1 MLGPL
6 FRRRRDDGDRNYVA
20 LLSLKLLLLA
30 FFIMLNAISSYE
42 EEKARA
48 VLESVNNTFRGD
60 ASHMER
66 YASFD
71 QALDNLDDK
80 ADLVTEIERLFETTI
95 PAVERE
101 QGSTQNF
108 LRLKLPV
115 EAMFLGNDV
124 ELASGRE
131 LLLKR
136 LAQFLQKID
145 AEDSYYE
152 FEFLYGT
159 AARDAEVTS
168 ENKIASFDLILK
180 RLEVV
185 ANEVIAAGIPNDRLA
200 VGLQPA
206 RAGSVFVVIR
216 IYDQAPPNITFSSY
230 REER

>member
-6 FRRRRDDGDRNYVA
+6 FRRRQEDGDRNYVA

-66 YASFD
+66 HASFD
-71 QALDNLDDK
+71 QALDNIDDK

-101 QGSTQNF
+101 QGSTENF
-108 LRLKLPV
+108 LRLKLPI
-115 EAMFLGNDV
+115 EALFYRDEV

-136 LAQFLQKID
+136 LAASLKKID
-145 AEDSYYE
+145 IDGGYYE
-152 FEFLYGT
+152 LEFLYGT
-159 AARDAEVTS
+159 SARSDGQKS
-168 ENKIASFDLILK
+168 SRDLMLK

-185 ANEVIAAGIPNDRLA
+185 AIEVLGTGIAKERFA
-200 VGLQPA
+200 VGLQPEEV
-206 RAGSVFVVIR
+206 GNVFVVIR
-216 IYDQAPPNITFSSY
+216 LYDQAPPNITFSSF

>member
-6 FRRRRDDGDRNYVA
+6 FRRRQDDGDRNYVA

-66 YASFD
+66 HASFD
-71 QALDNLDDK
+71 QALDNLDDQT
-80 ADLVTEIERLFETTI
+80 DLVTEIERLFETTI

-115 EAMFLGNDV
+115 EALFYRDEV

-136 LAQFLQKID
+136 LAASLQKVD
-145 AEDSYYE
+145 VEGGYYE

-159 AARDAEVTS
+159 SARQDEGQKS
-168 ENKIASFDLILK
+168 LLDLMLR

-185 ANEVIAAGIPNDRLA
+185 AIGVLDAGIPKERLA
-200 VGLQPA
+200 VGLQPDRPGYA
-206 RAGSVFVVIR
+206 FVVIR
-216 IYDQAPPNITFSSY
+216 LYDQAPPNITFSSY

>member
-30 FFIMLNAISSYE
+30 FFIMLTALSSYE

-48 VLESVNNTFRGD
+48 VLESVNNTFQGD

-66 YASFD
+66 HASFD
-71 QALDNLDDK
+71 QALDNIDDK
-80 ADLVTEIERLFETTI
+80 SDLVTEIERLFETTI

-108 LRLKLPV
+108 LRLRLPV
-115 EAMFLGNDV
+115 EAMFLGDEV

-136 LAQFLQKID
+136 LAQSLQNLD

-159 AARDAEVTS
+159 SARNADAGIE
-168 ENKIASFDLILK
+168 SFDLILK
-180 RLEVV
+180 RLEV
-185 ANEVIAAGIPNDRLA
+185 AATEVIAAGIPQDRLA
-200 VGLQPA
+200 VGLQPD

-216 IYDQAPPNITFSSY
+216 IYDQAPQNITFSSY

>member
-6 FRRRRDDGDRNYVA
+6 FRTRRDDGDRNYIA

-115 EAMFLGNDV
+115 DAMFLGDEV

-136 LAQFLQKID
+136 LAQSLQKLD
-145 AEDSYYE
+145 AEGSYYE

-159 AARDAEVTS
+159 TARNTDTQVV
-168 ENKIASFDLILK
+168 SFDLILK
-180 RLEVV
+180 RLEVT
-185 ANEVIAAGIPNDRLA
+185 ANEVLTAGIPKERLA
-200 VGLQPA
+200 VGLQPN

-216 IYDQAPPNITFSSY
+216 IYDQVPPNITFSSY

>member
-1 MLGPL
+1 MLGLL

-30 FFIMLNAISSYE
+30 FFIMLNALSSYE

-48 VLESVNNTFRGD
+48 VLESVNNTFQGD

-66 YASFD
+66 HASFD
-71 QALDNLDDK
+71 QALDNIDDK
-80 ADLVTEIERLFETTI
+80 SDLVVEIERLFETTI

-108 LRLKLPV
+108 LRLRLPV
-115 EAMFLGNDV
+115 RAMFLEDEV
-124 ELASGRE
+124 DLASGRE

-136 LAQFLQKID
+136 LAQSLQKLD
-145 AEDSYYE
+145 LEERYYE

-159 AARDAEVTS
+159 AARNTDSQAELS
-168 ENKIASFDLILK
+168 DLILK
-180 RLEVV
+180 RLEAV
-185 ANEVIAAGIPNDRLA
+185 ANEIVAAGILKNRLV
-200 VGLQPA
+200 VGLQPN

-216 IYDQAPPNITFSSY
+216 IYDKAPPNITFSSY

>member
-6 FRRRRDDGDRNYVA
+6 FRRRQDDGDRNYVA

-66 YASFD
+66 HASFD
-71 QALDNLDDK
+71 QALDNLDDQT
-80 ADLVTEIERLFETTI
+80 DLITEIERLFETTI

-115 EAMFLGNDV
+115 EALFYRDEV

-136 LAQFLQKID
+136 LAASLQKVD
-145 AEDSYYE
+145 VEGGYYE

-159 AARDAEVTS
+159 SVRQDEGQKS
-168 ENKIASFDLILK
+168 LLDLMLR

-185 ANEVIAAGIPNDRLA
+185 AIEALDAGIPKERLV
-200 VGLQPA
+200 VGLQPN
-206 RAGSVFVVIR
+206 RAGYVFVVIR
-216 IYDQAPPNITFSSY
+216 LYDQAPPNITFSSY